1 MTISLGIGTIFALFH
16 TSGTIPSFRDTL
28 NISVMAGV
36 NYSKTNTVNQST
48 SFPGSSLL
56 WRKDPGWSWSRE
68 PQILGVN
75 LKMYLGRS
83 DRRASLLCLKILHL
97 WNNICSLPYIGN
109 YSKF

>member
-48 SFPGSSLL
+48 SFPGSSPCGGKTLA
-56 WRKDPGWSWSRE
+56 GA
-68 PQILGVN
+68 GHVN
-75 LKMYLGRS
+75 PIFWG
-83 DRRASLLCLKILHL
+83 
-97 WNNICSLPYIGN
+97 
-109 YSKF
+109 